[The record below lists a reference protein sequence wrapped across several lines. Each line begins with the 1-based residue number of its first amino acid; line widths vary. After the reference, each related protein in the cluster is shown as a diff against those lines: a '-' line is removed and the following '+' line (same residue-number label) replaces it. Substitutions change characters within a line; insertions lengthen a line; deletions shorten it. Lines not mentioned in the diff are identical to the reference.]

1 MLTAAIEAIKLT
13 AHRVK
18 ISDRQMC
25 VTNLADVT
33 GTGSTNAR
41 RTPSEVEMRAP

>member
-18 ISDRQMC
+18 IRDRQMC
-25 VTNLADVT
+25 VTT
-33 GTGSTNAR
+33 WPT
-41 RTPSEVEMRAP
+41 